1 MSDQR
6 LPMNTIKT
14 APDHV
19 CHVCG
24 VPIYG
29 SRSVSGASCASH
41 GYGGPYRFV
50 EPCNILEPAPEPK
63 QEPKS
68 RSRLAE
74 AIRKL
79 FKRWG
84 RKDG

>member
-1 MSDQR
+1 MSD
-6 LPMNTIKT
+6 L
-14 APDHV
+14 HV
-19 CHVCG
+19 CRACG
-24 VPIYG
+24 APILG
-29 SRSVSGASCASH
+29 SRSVRGAFCASH
-41 GYGGPYRFV
+41 RYGGPYRFV

-68 RSRLAE
+68 RGWLVE

-84 RKDG
+84 RKDK